1 MAYTVLKNGS
11 VVQTIPPYRVIH
23 GMDVVIQDDLI
34 VEVGNN
40 ISSKYPGA
48 TIYEM
53 SGKLILPGMVCSHH
67 HYYSGLSR
75 GMLVNSGPQTDFIQI
90 LKEWWWRVDRA
101 LDEEA
106 TYYSSLICSI
116 DAIAAGTTTCIDHHA
131 SPSFIEG
138 SLETIA
144 KGMKEVGIRGATCYE
159 LTNRNGGLEEIKRG
173 AKENIDFA
181 KSVDAE
187 RKSGKKPLVEAMIG
201 GHAPFTIGNDGLA
214 AMKDAVDQ
222 TGRGIHL
229 HIAEDVYD
237 VAHSHHMYH
246 QDIIDRL
253 DSFGLL
259 SDKSLLVHGLYLND
273 NEIEKM
279 NQKGVFLAHN
289 PRSNMNNHVG
299 YFSKLQHVNNLLL
312 GTDGCGGNMFEEIK
326 LAFFKHRDNGGSWW
340 PADFVEVLTRG
351 NLLLEKY
358 FGEQFGKIAPGYKAD
373 ITILDY
379 HSPTPFVDDNI
390 ATHIVWGM
398 SSNAVDSVMV
408 DGKMIMKHREFDL
421 DVERIYAK
429 AAEVAQRVWKKVD
442 TLSAQ

>member
-1 MAYTVLKNGS
+1 MAYTILKNGS
-11 VVQTIPPYRVIH
+11 VVQTIPPYKVSS

-34 VEVGNN
+34 VEVGKNL
-40 ISSKYPGA
+40 SSKYQTA
-48 TIYEM
+48 IVYDM

-106 TYYSSLICSI
+106 LYYSSLICSI

-144 KGMKEVGIRGATCYE
+144 KGMREVGLRGATCYE
-159 LTNRNGGLEEIKRG
+159 VTNRNGGLDEVKKG
-173 AKENIDFA
+173 VKENIAFA
-181 KSVDAE
+181 KSVDKE
-187 RKSGKKPLVEAMIG
+187 RNSGKKPLVEAMIG
-201 GHAPFTIGNDGLA
+201 GHAPFTICNDGLEL
-214 AMKDAVDQ
+214 MKQAVDE
-222 TGRGIHL
+222 THRGIHL
-229 HIAEDVYD
+229 HVAEDKYD
-237 VAHSHHMYH
+237 VTHSHHMYH

-259 SDKSLLVHGLYLND
+259 SDSSLLVHGLYLND
-273 NEIEKM
+273 HEIEKM
-279 NQKGVFLAHN
+279 NERGVFLAHN
-289 PRSNMNNHVG
+289 PRSNMNNGVG
-299 YFSKLQHVNNLLL
+299 YFSKLQDVNKLLL

-326 LAFFKHRDNGGSWW
+326 LAFFKHKDNGGSWW
-340 PADFVEVLTRG
+340 PSDFVEVLSRG
-351 NLLLEKY
+351 NSLLEKY
-358 FGEQFGKIAPGYKAD
+358 FGEQFGIIAPGYKAD
-373 ITILDY
+373 ITVVDY

-398 SSNAVDSVMV
+398 SSNAVESVMV
-408 DGKMIMKHREFDL
+408 EGKMVMHKREFNLDL
-421 DVERIYAK
+421 EMIYAK
-429 AAEVAQRVWKKVD
+429 AAESAKKVWKKVD
-442 TLSAQ
+442 TLSAH